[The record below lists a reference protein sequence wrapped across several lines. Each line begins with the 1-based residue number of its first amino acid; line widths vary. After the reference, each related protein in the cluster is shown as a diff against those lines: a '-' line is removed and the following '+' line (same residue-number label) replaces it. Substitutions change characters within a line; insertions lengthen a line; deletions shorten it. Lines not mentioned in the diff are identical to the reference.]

1 MTLPSPLL
9 MIDIKISIYKYIR
22 ATSYFTDKRIK
33 AINSLEV
40 KMGTYFI
47 GFVGHSG
54 SGKTT
59 LIEKLITLFHKKGK
73 VVGAIKHDAH
83 SFEIDY
89 PGKDSYRLKHAGA
102 KKIVLSSI
110 EKFALIEDR
119 TYEVPLDNIKDMFSD
134 CDIVFV
140 EGYKLEN
147 IPKIEV
153 HRKETDY
160 EYLIESG
167 VKNIIMVA
175 TDELERDFKVFAVDI
190 DDIDSIANFI
200 EKQASRG

>member
-1 MTLPSPLL
+1 
-9 MIDIKISIYKYIR
+9 
-22 ATSYFTDKRIK
+22 
-33 AINSLEV
+33 
-40 KMGTYFI
+40 MGPYFI

-59 LIEKLITLFHKKGK
+59 LIEKLIMLFYKKGK

-102 KKIVLSSI
+102 KKIVLSSM

-119 TYEVPLDNIKDMFSD
+119 TYEVPLDDIKDMFSD
-134 CDIVFV
+134 CDIVFI
-140 EGYKLEN
+140 EGYKLED

-153 HRKETDY
+153 HRKDTNY
-160 EYLIESG
+160 QYLIENG

-175 TDELERDFKVFAVDI
+175 TDELDKDFGVAAIDI
-190 DDIDSIANFI
+190 NDIDSIADFI
-200 EKQASRG
+200 EKQANRE